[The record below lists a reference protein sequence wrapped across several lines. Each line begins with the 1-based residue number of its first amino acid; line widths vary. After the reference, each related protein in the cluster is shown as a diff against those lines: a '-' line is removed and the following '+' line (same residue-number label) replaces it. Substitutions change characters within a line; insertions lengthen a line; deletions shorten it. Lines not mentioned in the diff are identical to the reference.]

1 MPVPLSL
8 LDGTRETMVEKN
20 LFRLAS
26 ILISCVGAYVCLRP
40 ASVAEKI
47 KLFYSGYP
55 IIRYAG
61 EKQLTSRSSLVRLVG
76 VVLVIVGIICLF
88 SI

>member
-1 MPVPLSL
+1 
-8 LDGTRETMVEKN
+8 MVEKN
-20 LFRLAS
+20 LLRLAS

-40 ASVAEKI
+40 ESVAEKI
-47 KLFYSGYP
+47 KLFYSRYP

-61 EKQLTSRSSLVRLVG
+61 KKQLTSRSIFVKLVG
-76 VVLVIVGIICLF
+76 VVFVIVGIICLF

>member
-1 MPVPLSL
+1 
-8 LDGTRETMVEKN
+8 MVEKN
-20 LFRLAS
+20 LLRLAS
-26 ILISCVGAYVCLRP
+26 ILISCVGAYVFLRP
-40 ASVAEKI
+40 GSVAEKI

-61 EKQLTSRSSLVRLVG
+61 AKQLTSRSSLVRLVG
-76 VVLVIVGIICLF
+76 VVLIIVGIICFF

>member
-1 MPVPLSL
+1 MF
-8 LDGTRETMVEKN
+8 EKN
-20 LFRLAS
+20 LLRLAS
-26 ILISCVGAYVCLRP
+26 ILISCVGAYICLRP

-61 EKQLTSRSSLVRLVG
+61 DKQLTSRYGFVRLVG
-76 VVLVIVGIICLF
+76 FVLVIVGIICFF

>member
-1 MPVPLSL
+1 
-8 LDGTRETMVEKN
+8 MVEKN
-20 LFRLAS
+20 LLRLAS
-26 ILISCVGAYVCLRP
+26 ILIFSVGAYLCLRP

-47 KLFYSGYP
+47 KLFYRGYP

-61 EKQLTSRSSLVRLVG
+61 EKQLTSKSSLVRLVG